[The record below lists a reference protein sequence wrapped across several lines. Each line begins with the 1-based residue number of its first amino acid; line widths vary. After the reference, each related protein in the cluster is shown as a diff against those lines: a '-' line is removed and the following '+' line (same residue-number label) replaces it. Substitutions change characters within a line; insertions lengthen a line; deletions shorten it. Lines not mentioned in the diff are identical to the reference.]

1 MTPQEEEEGGHER
14 RGADFRHRHREQ
26 LYHREQRRH
35 GQEGGDQPDQ
45 RPPRTRRRVCT
56 CRRHGASG
64 IATAPAQQQQ
74 QGRDRPVWL
83 QDRGRPGATTSAR
96 VPRAASLPR
105 RLCHVDAHHR
115 QHGTTATSSFSL
127 WFLVYI
133 VAYLFFCC
141 LAAELWL
148 LGDSSW
154 RALLDMMIQLATRQL
169 VFTFA
174 SFFAVLMCVPVEGRS
189 SAFRI
194 GVEMV
199 KFTFHFSSAGMSTR
213 RKFACLDLTTTL
225 GMPSVCGVSNGS
237 SGAWPHAW
245 RTCVLHVLHVATAA
259 CACWCCGR
267 T

>member
-74 QGRDRPVWL
+74 GRDRPVWL

-115 QHGTTATSSFSL
+115 QHGWQQPSITTTTASHSASSTGPRRR
-127 WFLVYI
+127 W
-133 VAYLFFCC
+133 AAARGA
-141 LAAELWL
+141 LALPRER
-148 LGDSSW
+148 
-154 RALLDMMIQLATRQL
+154 RATKREAKR
-169 VFTFA
+169 
-174 SFFAVLMCVPVEGRS
+174 
-189 SAFRI
+189 
-194 GVEMV
+194 
-199 KFTFHFSSAGMSTR
+199 R
-213 RKFACLDLTTTL
+213 RKRERKRKLQQANTGGLPASININIIIL
-225 GMPSVCGVSNGS
+225 
-237 SGAWPHAW
+237 
-245 RTCVLHVLHVATAA
+245 VAIYNFDIDINNA
-259 CACWCCGR
+259 GIYV
-267 T
+267 